1 MAKGGAKILLGL
13 FFTIILAGGLA
24 GGGAWYLTEHR
35 AEGYRATALLL
46 LDPAPLTVSSPTAS
60 DADPLRARIESALG
74 VDTQRTAHAGISTAD
89 YAVLFQSDEMVNN
102 LKVRLESIQT
112 EKGVTGPVQTLE
124 QVRASMKAESQ
135 VALQSASNVV
145 YSQMVRLQ
153 YTATNP
159 EIAAAAANAWG
170 QLCVEQ
176 ANSLAVTQTMEREG
190 PLKSSLE
197 TARAALAA
205 ALQKQTEL
213 GSTSQLDALEIAAT
227 DGARALAELKVN
239 IHHLEGNAA
248 RDDAALKALKAYAS
262 KAPVA
267 VALELSVKEADA
279 EAALAGSKA
288 ESEYTAAK
296 LSELEASQRE
306 AQTQWAQAR
315 RVHESVNAEVDRLSA
330 DVRALEESLRS
341 AAAGGAS
348 ASVAAPA
355 VAPTAPVG
363 PHRYVIVAGAAV
375 LGALAGLIVYFGL
388 LTLRVY
394 ARALDRA

>member
-1 MAKGGAKILLGL
+1 MAKGGAKILFGL
-13 FFTIILAGGLA
+13 FFTIVLAGGLA

-46 LDPAPLTVSSPTAS
+46 LDPAPLTVSSPAAP

-74 VDTQRTAHAGISTAD
+74 MDTQQAAHAGISAPD
-89 YAVLFQSDEMVNN
+89 YAVLFQSDETANS
-102 LKVRLESIQT
+102 LKARLESIQT

-176 ANSLAVTQTMEREG
+176 ANSLAVTRTMERET

-197 TARAALAA
+197 TVRTALAA
-205 ALQKQTEL
+205 ALQKQAEL
-213 GSTSQLDALEIAAT
+213 GSTSHLEALEIAAT
-227 DGARALAELKVN
+227 DGARALAELKES
-239 IHHLEGNAA
+239 IRRLEGNAA
-248 RDDAALKALKAYAS
+248 RDDAALKALNAYAS
-262 KAPVA
+262 KASVA

-288 ESEYTAAK
+288 ESTFTAAK
-296 LSELEASQRE
+296 LVEVEASQRD
-306 AQTQWAQAR
+306 AQTQWAQASGL
-315 RVHESVNAEVDRLSA
+315 HKSVNAEVDRLSA

-341 AAAGGAS
+341 AAAGTTG
-348 ASVAAPA
+348 ASVASPA
-355 VAPTAPVG
+355 IAPTSPIG
-363 PHRYVIVAGAAV
+363 PHRYVIVAGAAI